1 MAKYKITGLPKAQT
15 GLIKSVL
22 ANAKNLARMGNIGT
36 ITTANTLAKTF
47 APGMVNPVHF
57 LTFGMGLDP
66 DIGIGPFTGSPLN
79 VLPIGKKL
87 EGDDSAFRKF
97 GDTLDYVKLSR
108 SLDPSHGALLRL
120 GKSQIPG
127 EGNWAAPNKV
137 NEAYPGVFAAQFNT
151 ATPGSNL
158 GYINIPNRRGVLVT
172 DAQGNR
178 MPKISID
185 DPGLSFHRRLLFSN
199 RYIDVNMDKLRNDEF
214 DWRTMGGNAQA
225 LLERYGYGVLGA
237 AGLSALG
244 YSEPQNYLDKYV
256 NQPVI
261 DFAKKTKDM
270 IINLTEDEINE
281 YRKGGYVVEYL
292 DEIPKAQKGKQ
303 KRNSYLPGA
312 WARTAPDLIEPGQ
325 EAFPLTQTP
334 TIDPLISQER
344 INTQTSANELRDY
357 IIDYYSQNQSINEEL
372 NKKKYAE
379 RENYYKN
386 LGANEKVTPIETIP
400 IYDYNKIIK
409 QNPSLEKNLKTQGV
423 YINVNKER
431 GFVEMFPANE
441 VYQTILDGSIKNGK
455 SVGETLKDLEK
466 RGYGKV
472 TDIKKQI
479 GTEKLNQIETSVKQ
493 HYAYNPAYKPPYLK
507 SNIMASSDYGKIDT
521 STDLQD
527 KWSDNDIITLARDAA
542 FIDAYDINNFDV
554 TSPNARNDEKWNAQV
569 INKLRSGKW
578 GWKPKTNELIKLEA
592 DNAYEP
598 LSIERKSA
606 AENII
611 DKANAPAGSLFST
624 GALSQFWDE
633 QDALR
638 KRAQDYT
645 KLGADKF
652 QEKYS
657 PTQEQLQSKW
667 KQGKE
672 AVDIADDASWRPQE
686 MTQKGQRYKYSFEQ
700 PYGVDPTTGELITT
714 QVSPDD
720 YAGQTVYLSP
730 EERDKY
736 NKSMT
741 AANMQSVQS
750 HPLYY
755 LPGAIATGTAFAPT
769 SWGGLGLGSSML
781 NTPIASIPGLTAG
794 NALNA
799 YFGYE
804 TLKDEGLAE
813 QAYDAF
819 QKGDIAEGL
828 KNTLYSGLSLAPF
841 AKGAK
846 TLYDVTKGLTGP
858 GMYAGKIATNL
869 PLSASWTNPALT
881 KGLAIQNPGW
891 SSATKE
897 LLPGFTSRFN
907 KALGPQLGQIKLYGA
922 GTNPA
927 ASSQGLLGNSG
938 ALGLSGKAAPIYYNL
953 DDYMGPNV
961 SVPIKYPAD
970 SYSPFKPEGQP
981 WQGGNWT
988 YEYDPN
994 KPKEFKG
1001 AGLDFNYYKST
1012 LPPFSSK
1019 AFSDIGDFNFKPF
1032 SEGWLAN
1039 QRMSN
1044 LATYGKQPLLKRS
1057 DFATNEEMMIDK
1069 LMAKHKG
1076 NFDAMLKEAEEEQIS
1091 PDAVL
1096 KRQLDKITYKA
1107 DPKLRSERPAG
1118 SAPFYL
1124 PENWSTSNRATIWN
1138 NNFGNYRPFGKELNE
1153 FGTMGGKP
1161 AISFGESGELDRFY
1175 FDQIKKYEDLL
1186 AGDTNMSPEQRA
1198 DIQQKLNNIYQKGVK
1213 SGIQNLDINL
1223 SNPWNYKPGLSGL
1236 SPNQYG
1242 GELPEAQFGLTKYL
1256 APAAKTL
1263 SEYIM
1268 PPVSQLSK
1276 YLTTQTPLRFV
1287 KDIQDA
1293 GTGPNI
1299 SYLFSEQAD
1308 IARKLQQ
1315 ADLLGKDVNISLLG
1329 KYPNLGNAVVQKA
1342 LKNFNTTYRA
1352 VDPNVNQMTL
1362 DEMIHLARAGYRIDD
1377 PIQVAQYMST
1387 HVPLKG
1393 IGYRAAPVSAGPGQD
1408 MLFTGK
1414 FKNAEEARKHLRI
1427 YGTHMSEVRPPMD
1440 FSTGSPANWFQK
1452 YYSEKPFIYG
1462 TSAYPIDSFRLL
1474 DNKWQPGS
1482 IAARKDNEY
1491 WPYIGERG
1499 DKLLEAVRTIDLR
1512 GYKPINTPYLSNP
1525 WEHKSGLSNLSSN
1538 KYGGLHKAQF
1548 GKIIQDLEGMMQV
1561 APRFTKLPSAN
1572 ILNAIPEE
1580 THALNK
1586 MLGFAAGPQYQLSS
1600 KDFFTDDE
1608 LIKMAQ
1614 QQVDYQNARD
1624 QFDIDNPQN
1633 PGMAVWNSL
1642 LGDTSREELFSLLYP
1657 NASMPNFK
1665 SKFIFPQAE
1674 KQLQT
1679 YLRDYNVPSLR
1690 NKGDISKGM
1699 LGNLTKDLNKEVPYQ
1714 LKYLNDMQD
1723 EKGWLYT
1730 ADPKI
1735 VVTEHRGSLG
1745 LTSDDIK
1752 NASPEQFEKWRQQL
1766 VKTIKANSLIAYKS
1780 LLGNPFTAKDAYSKM
1795 KLNKYGGSK

>member
-15 GLIKSVL
+15 GLIKSGL
-22 ANAKNLARMGNIGT
+22 AN
-36 ITTANTLAKTF
+36 
-47 APGMVNPVHF
+47 
-57 LTFGMGLDP
+57 
-66 DIGIGPFTGSPLN
+66 
-79 VLPIGKKL
+79 
-87 EGDDSAFRKF
+87 
-97 GDTLDYVKLSR
+97 
-108 SLDPSHGALLRL
+108 
-120 GKSQIPG
+120 
-127 EGNWAAPNKV
+127 
-137 NEAYPGVFAAQFNT
+137 
-151 ATPGSNL
+151 
-158 GYINIPNRRGVLVT
+158 
-172 DAQGNR
+172 
-178 MPKISID
+178 
-185 DPGLSFHRRLLFSN
+185 
-199 RYIDVNMDKLRNDEF
+199 
-214 DWRTMGGNAQA
+214 
-225 LLERYGYGVLGA
+225 
-237 AGLSALG
+237 
-244 YSEPQNYLDKYV
+244 
-256 NQPVI
+256 
-261 DFAKKTKDM
+261 AKKTKDM
-270 IINLTEDEINE
+270 IMDLTEDEINE

-292 DEIPKAQKGKQ
+292 DETPKAQKGKE

-325 EAFPLTQTP
+325 EAFPLPGQKLSQQEKWARQEATYPMFTEADLAWQDKVNRFDENIYNTAVQRFQLQIKNAITESEKNFAESSKYDKISPIISFKSQDITP
-334 TIDPLISQER
+334 EMEQAWRQEGFLP
-344 INTQTSANELRDY
+344 IK
-357 IIDYYSQNQSINEEL
+357 
-372 NKKKYAE
+372 NKKTGQIDFYLQKQIANRIVYNGLRTDEIVNKLGIGDKEIIEKELGSFMKVADDV
-379 RENYYKN
+379 YKT
-386 LGANEKVTPIETIP
+386 GVTEKVLS
-400 IYDYNKIIK
+400 NVIK
-409 QNPSLEKNLKTQGV
+409 KGV
-423 YINVNKER
+423 
-431 GFVEMFPANE
+431 
-441 VYQTILDGSIKNGK
+441 SIDQA
-455 SVGETLKDLEK
+455 LKDLEK
-466 RGYGKV
+466 DGYGKV
-472 TDIKKQI
+472 SDIKKKI
-479 GTEKLNQIETSVKQ
+479 GTENLNLIEKGVKQ

-527 KWSDNDIITLARDAA
+527 KWSDNDIITLARDKA

-554 TSPNARNDEKWNAQV
+554 TSPNARNDEKWNAQI

-592 DNAYEP
+592 DDAYEP

-611 DKANAPAGSLFST
+611 DKANAPAGSILST
-624 GALSQFWDE
+624 EFLGQFWDE

-657 PTQEQLQSKW
+657 PTQEQLQSRW

-672 AVDIADDASWRPQE
+672 AVNIADDASWRAQE

-736 NKSMT
+736 NKGMA

-846 TLYDVTKGLTGP
+846 TLYDVTKGLAGP
-858 GMYAGKIATNL
+858 GMYAGRIATNL
-869 PLSASWTNPALT
+869 PLSASWTNPSLT

-907 KALGPQLGQIKLYGA
+907 KALGPQLGQIKLYGTGA
-922 GTNPA
+922 NPA
-927 ASSQGLLGNSG
+927 ASSQGLLGNAG
-938 ALGLSGKAAPIYYNL
+938 ALSLPGTSTPIYHNL
-953 DDYMGPNV
+953 DDYMGPDV
-961 SVPIKYPAD
+961 SVPIKYPTE

-994 KPKEFKG
+994 NPKDFRD
-1001 AGLDFNYYKST
+1001 AGLDFDYYKST
-1012 LPPFSSK
+1012 LPPYSSR
-1019 AFSDIGDFNFKPF
+1019 AFSNAGDFNFKPF

-1076 NFDAMLKEAEEEQIS
+1076 NFDAMMKEAEEEQIS

-1096 KRQLDKITYKA
+1096 KRQIDKIAYRT
-1107 DPKLRSERPAG
+1107 DPALRSERPKG

-1138 NNFGNYRPFGKELNE
+1138 RNFGNYQPFGRELNE
-1153 FGTMGGKP
+1153 FGPMGGKP

-1186 AGDTNMSPEQRA
+1186 AGDANMSPEVRA
-1198 DIQQKLNNIYQKGVK
+1198 DIQQRLNNIYQKGVK

-1256 APAAKTL
+1256 APAAETL
-1263 SEYIM
+1263 SKYII

-1276 YLTTQTPLRFV
+1276 YLTTQTPLQNAYKINPFALKENPNVLLHRVQKPGQTEEYITKHYGKENQPGWGRAFSSDATDMLYYTDSNV
-1287 KDIQDA
+1287 RKQRGYLEDPEILRLMLPKKDIDQF
-1293 GTGPNI
+1293 NI
-1299 SYLFSEQAD
+1299 Y
-1308 IARKLQQ
+1308 
-1315 ADLLGKDVNISLLG
+1315 
-1329 KYPNLGNAVVQKA
+1329 
-1342 LKNFNTTYRA
+1342 NFNEAQKSKGLGPYAFGSNKPTKEF
-1352 VDPNVNQMTL
+1352 VL
-1362 DEMIHLARAGYRIDD
+1362 
-1377 PIQVAQYMST
+1377 PIQEIIKAE
-1387 HVPLKG
+1387 KFG
-1393 IGYRAAPVSAGPGQD
+1393 ISDLNQL
-1408 MLFTGK
+1408 MK
-1414 FKNAEEARKHLRI
+1414 E
-1427 YGTHMSEVRPPMD
+1427 
-1440 FSTGSPANWFQK
+1440 
-1452 YYSEKPFIYG
+1452 
-1462 TSAYPIDSFRLL
+1462 
-1474 DNKWQPGS
+1474 DNKFNTPHW
-1482 IAARKDNEY
+1482 
-1491 WPYIGERG
+1491 W
-1499 DKLLEAVRTIDLR
+1499 R
-1512 GYKPINTPYLSNP
+1512 GYNSTPYLPNP
-1525 WEHKSGLSNLSSN
+1525 WEHKSGLSGLPSN

-1548 GKIIQDLEGMMQV
+1548 GKIIQGLEGMMQV

-1572 ILNAIPEE
+1572 ILNAIPKE

-1586 MLGFAAGPQYQLSS
+1586 MLGFAAGPQYELSTE
-1600 KDFFTDDE
+1600 DFFTDDQ
-1608 LIKMAQ
+1608 LLMMILQ
-1614 QQVDYQNARD
+1614 QADYWNKRD
-1624 QFDIDNPQN
+1624 QFNIDNPGN
-1633 PGMAVWNSL
+1633 PANDLWESL
-1642 LGDTSREELFSLLYP
+1642 ATGNTSRDELFSLLYP
-1657 NASMPNFK
+1657 NASTPNWRG
-1665 SKFIFPQAE
+1665 KFMQPYQE
-1674 KQLQT
+1674 KIAREILG
-1679 YLRDYNVPSLR
+1679 DMVPGLN
-1690 NKGDISKGM
+1690 NKGRISKPALKTAIGSFP
-1699 LGNLTKDLNKEVPYQ
+1699 KEVPSEARN
-1714 LKYLNDMQD
+1714 LKEIQNEEGY
-1723 EKGWLYT
+1723 LYT
-1730 ADPKI
+1730 ADPKM
-1735 VVTEHRGSLG
+1735 VVGEMRGSLG
-1745 LTSDDIK
+1745 LNLDDIK
-1752 NASPEQFEKWRQQL
+1752 NASPEQFEKWRQQIIEN
-1766 VKTIKANSLIAYKS
+1766 IKARDLERYKA

>member
-15 GLIKSVL
+15 GLIKSGL
-22 ANAKNLARMGNIGT
+22 AN
-36 ITTANTLAKTF
+36 
-47 APGMVNPVHF
+47 
-57 LTFGMGLDP
+57 
-66 DIGIGPFTGSPLN
+66 
-79 VLPIGKKL
+79 
-87 EGDDSAFRKF
+87 
-97 GDTLDYVKLSR
+97 
-108 SLDPSHGALLRL
+108 
-120 GKSQIPG
+120 
-127 EGNWAAPNKV
+127 
-137 NEAYPGVFAAQFNT
+137 
-151 ATPGSNL
+151 
-158 GYINIPNRRGVLVT
+158 
-172 DAQGNR
+172 
-178 MPKISID
+178 
-185 DPGLSFHRRLLFSN
+185 
-199 RYIDVNMDKLRNDEF
+199 
-214 DWRTMGGNAQA
+214 
-225 LLERYGYGVLGA
+225 
-237 AGLSALG
+237 
-244 YSEPQNYLDKYV
+244 
-256 NQPVI
+256 
-261 DFAKKTKDM
+261 AKKTKDM
-270 IINLTEDEINE
+270 IMDLTEDEINE

-292 DEIPKAQKGKQ
+292 DETPKAQKGKE

-325 EAFPLTQTP
+325 EAFPLPGQKLSQQEKWARQEATYPMFTEADLAWQDKVNRFDENMYNTAVQRFQLQIKNAITESEKNFAESSKYDKISPIISFKSQDITP
-334 TIDPLISQER
+334 EMEQAWRQEGFLP
-344 INTQTSANELRDY
+344 IK
-357 IIDYYSQNQSINEEL
+357 
-372 NKKKYAE
+372 NKKTGQIDFYLQKQIANRIVYNGLRTDEIVNKLGIGDKEIIEKELGSFMKVADDV
-379 RENYYKN
+379 YKT
-386 LGANEKVTPIETIP
+386 GVTEKVLS
-400 IYDYNKIIK
+400 NVIK
-409 QNPSLEKNLKTQGV
+409 KGV
-423 YINVNKER
+423 
-431 GFVEMFPANE
+431 
-441 VYQTILDGSIKNGK
+441 SIDQA
-455 SVGETLKDLEK
+455 LKDLEK
-466 RGYGKV
+466 DGYGKV
-472 TDIKKQI
+472 SDIKKKI
-479 GTEKLNQIETSVKQ
+479 GTENLNLIEKGVKQ

-527 KWSDNDIITLARDAA
+527 KWSDNDIITLARDKA

-554 TSPNARNDEKWNAQV
+554 TSPNARNDEKWNAQI

-592 DNAYEP
+592 DDAYEP

-611 DKANAPAGSLFST
+611 DKANAPAGSILST
-624 GALSQFWDE
+624 EFLGQFWDE

-657 PTQEQLQSKW
+657 PTQEQLQSRW

-672 AVDIADDASWRPQE
+672 AVNIADDASWRPQA

-736 NKSMT
+736 NKGMA

-794 NALNA
+794 NALKA

-804 TLKDEGLAE
+804 TLKDEGLVE

-819 QKGDIAEGL
+819 QKGDVAEGL
-828 KNTLYSGLSLAPF
+828 KNTLYSGLNLYPF

-858 GMYAGKIATNL
+858 GMYAGRIATNL
-869 PLSASWTNPALT
+869 PLSASWTNPSLT

-907 KALGPQLGQIKLYGA
+907 KALGPQLGQIKLYGTGA
-922 GTNPA
+922 NPA
-927 ASSQGLLGNSG
+927 ASSQGLLGNAG
-938 ALGLSGKAAPIYYNL
+938 ALSLPGKAAPTYYNL
-953 DDYMGPNV
+953 DDYMGPDI
-961 SVPIKYPAD
+961 SVPIKYPTE

-994 KPKEFKG
+994 NPKEFRD
-1001 AGLDFNYYKST
+1001 AGLDFDYYKST
-1012 LPPFSSK
+1012 LPPYSSR
-1019 AFSDIGDFNFKPF
+1019 AFSNAGDFNFKPF

-1096 KRQLDKITYKA
+1096 KRQLDLIIYKA
-1107 DPKLRSERPAG
+1107 DPALRSERPKG

-1138 NNFGNYRPFGKELNE
+1138 RNFGNYQPFGRELNE
-1153 FGTMGGKP
+1153 FGPMGGKP
-1161 AISFGESGELDRFY
+1161 PISFGTSGE
-1175 FDQIKKYEDLL
+1175 FDQYYWDKIKTNEDFLT
-1186 AGDTNMSPEQRA
+1186 GDYNLSPEQREK
-1198 DIQQKLNNIYQKGVK
+1198 IQSELNSLYQKGVK
-1213 SGIQNLDINL
+1213 QGIQNLDINL

-1263 SEYIM
+1263 S
-1268 PPVSQLSK
+1268 K
-1276 YLTTQTPLRFV
+1276 YLTTQTPLIKLSGLPNQLTLKQPIDLSKVDFSKIEKPSEWLSRYQLANQLKNEGLIPTNASSTTFGRN
-1287 KDIQDA
+1287 KDVTELVTKEA
-1293 GTGPNI
+1293 LERANTVYRATTPNI
-1299 SYLFSEQAD
+1299 TKVNAKDMMAMLNKGVNLSDEIAVAEYMNTHVPYESYGYRANPIAPGYGQDLLYTGNYENLEEA
-1308 IARKLQQ
+1308 ARKLNTY
-1315 ADLLGKDVNISLLG
+1315 GSHISELRPYLD
-1329 KYPNLGNAVVQKA
+1329 
-1342 LKNFNTTYRA
+1342 FTT
-1352 VDPNVNQMTL
+1352 
-1362 DEMIHLARAGYRIDD
+1362 
-1377 PIQVAQYMST
+1377 
-1387 HVPLKG
+1387 
-1393 IGYRAAPVSAGPGQD
+1393 
-1408 MLFTGK
+1408 
-1414 FKNAEEARKHLRI
+1414 
-1427 YGTHMSEVRPPMD
+1427 GTPQE
-1440 FSTGSPANWFQK
+1440 WFQK
-1452 YYSEKPFIYG
+1452 YYQEQPFIFTAKGDRNKELGSRELGWTQGAIGAFRGAEY
-1462 TSAYPIDSFRLL
+1462 YPFVGQ
-1474 DNKWQPGS
+1474 KGS
-1482 IAARKDNEY
+1482 
-1491 WPYIGERG
+1491 
-1499 DKLLEAVRTIDLR
+1499 KLLNAISTT
-1512 GYKPINTPYLSNP
+1512 PINKINYTEPYLPNP
-1525 WEHKSGLSNLSSN
+1525 WEHKSGLSDLPSN

-1548 GKIIQDLEGMMQV
+1548 GKIIQGLEGMMQV

-1572 ILNAIPEE
+1572 ILNAIPKE

-1586 MLGFAAGPQYQLSS
+1586 MLGFAAGPQYQLST

-1614 QQVDYQNARD
+1614 QQVDYWNARD
-1624 QFDIDNPQN
+1624 QFNIDNPQN
-1633 PGMAVWNSL
+1633 PIESIFSGL
-1642 LGDTSREELFSLLYP
+1642 TGRGTDRDELFSLLYP

-1674 KQLQT
+1674 EQLQT
-1679 YLRDYNVPSLR
+1679 FFRDYNVPSLSLQ

-1699 LGNLTKDLNKEVPYQ
+1699 LGNLVRGVNKEVPNQ
-1714 LKYLNDMQD
+1714 LKHLKDIQD
-1723 EKGWLYT
+1723 EKGYLYT
-1730 ADPKI
+1730 ADPKM
-1735 VVTEHRGSLG
+1735 VVGEMRGSLG
-1745 LTSDDIK
+1745 LNLDDIK
-1752 NASPEQFEKWRQQL
+1752 NASPEQFEKWRQQIIE
-1766 VKTIKANSLIAYKS
+1766 KKKADHLRNYNSLLS
-1780 LLGNPFTAKDAYSKM
+1780 NPFTAKDAYSKM